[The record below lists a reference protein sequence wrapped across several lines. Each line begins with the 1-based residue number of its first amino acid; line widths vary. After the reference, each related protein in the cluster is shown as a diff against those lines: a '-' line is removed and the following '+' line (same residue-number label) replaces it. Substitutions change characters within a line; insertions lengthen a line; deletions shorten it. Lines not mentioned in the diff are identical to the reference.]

1 MLATVV
7 QFAGVHYFTKRGYGE
22 EMHSLPESD
31 EDEDEDEEEEALYQ
45 NYNSNTAT
53 QGITVSVART
63 ISLFIVHRGLQ

>member
-31 EDEDEDEEEEALYQ
+31 EDEDEEEEALYQ

-53 QGITVSVART
+53 QGITVSIART
-63 ISLFIVHRGLQ
+63 ISLFMVLRGLL

>member
-1 MLATVV
+1 
-7 QFAGVHYFTKRGYGE
+7 
-22 EMHSLPESD
+22 MHSLPESD